1 MNAESSDNAP
11 DLTAAGT
18 FQHWT
23 PVSLRFSDQDSMGH
37 INNVAYAAYV
47 EQSRVA
53 FLNDFLRSQG
63 GGAID
68 YILASVNIDYR
79 REMHFPGT
87 VDIGARFMRIGTKS
101 ITTAYGLFKDGE
113 NVAIAGSAN
122 VFFDFQS
129 GKTIPIPDDLKKILE
144 TESTKG

>member
-1 MNAESSDNAP
+1 
-11 DLTAAGT
+11 
-18 FQHWT
+18 
-23 PVSLRFSDQDSMGH
+23 
-37 INNVAYAAYV
+37 
-47 EQSRVA
+47 
-53 FLNDFLRSQG
+53 
-63 GGAID
+63 
-68 YILASVNIDYR
+68 
-79 REMHFPGT
+79 MHFPGT

-113 NVAIAGSAN
+113 NVATAGSAN